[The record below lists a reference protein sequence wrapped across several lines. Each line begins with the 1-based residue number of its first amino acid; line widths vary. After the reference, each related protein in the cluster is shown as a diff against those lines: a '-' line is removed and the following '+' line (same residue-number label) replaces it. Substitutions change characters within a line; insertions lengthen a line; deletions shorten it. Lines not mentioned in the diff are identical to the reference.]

1 MSLITHVFTTKVPN
15 KHHGQVQ
22 VSLENC
28 RIDCVN
34 IVIKENIEEGSWTEV
49 ASLDNYSLATLH
61 FTLPELKKIYD
72 LANAFNETNKKVK
85 EIL

>member
-1 MSLITHVFTTKVPN
+1 MSLITHVFTTTVPN
-15 KHHGQVQ
+15 KYHSQVK

-34 IVIKENIEEGSWTEV
+34 IVIEEKADGGPGRTIM
-49 ASLDNYSLATLH
+49 H

-72 LANAFNETNKKVK
+72 LANTFNQTHKQVK